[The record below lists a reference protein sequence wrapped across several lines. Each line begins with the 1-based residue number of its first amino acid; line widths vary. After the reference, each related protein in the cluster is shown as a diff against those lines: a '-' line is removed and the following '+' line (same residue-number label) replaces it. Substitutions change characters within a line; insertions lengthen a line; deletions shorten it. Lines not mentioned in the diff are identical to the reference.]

1 MERSHRLPKPGPE
14 EIATEQAEA
23 IRRQR
28 IRRRIMELEATLSY
42 SLRHPCPFIIP
53 YCQCVPNQRAVGGPL
68 RHTVFGP
75 EEWSDDDGDVVTVT
89 DSDWPPTPEI
99 SSPRDDDS
107 TFPGLPPGYSPPP
120 FSPPSVSQPPVAR
133 SLIVRLPVVWRPV
146 VPSPAVPSPTVPSP
160 AVPSLVV
167 RLSVVWPPVIRR
179 PVVNP
184 IYQEIS
190 DDDMIPNDHDN
201 SVRNTNLNKSTLNMP
216 ISNNPI
222 LYDTT
227 STFHEHFT
235 NMSNSKDQQ
244 NSNNDTDLN
253 DRDNSYNETIA
264 DNQESFDEQ
273 ENNSEKEEEKPNKG
287 TNFNN
292 NGESSDEDKTP
303 KKGQKGSNEHIES
316 SDETDNSD
324 DDDSYDDNND
334 FKPKARKMRRIPRRK
349 AGKMVPSAAR
359 AVPNTTAL
367 DSDNAPIHTDGRLP
381 PRPNPYAFD
390 PANYQGVVRSRD
402 PIAARARLAEYRSN
416 LLNASRSSDA
426 APRSDPIV
434 SLSDPAASYFN
445 SAAPRSDP
453 ATSYSDPAP
462 AVSYFNPNPATS
474 YFNPA
479 ASRSNPAPAASYFNP
494 NPATSYF
501 NPVASRSN
509 PAPAA
514 SYFNPNPATSYFNP
528 AASGS
533 NPAPAASYFNP
544 ATSGSNP
551 DTYPPAPAPRK
562 PKNLAKI
569 KTKTANEE
577 PENKK
582 KKQDNPWTEEDDTL
596 LGRFMGEVVAEKK
609 VNHSERKRCEE
620 VARRLAEHDPSRPP
634 RTWGSI
640 KSRWNRSGR
649 EKTGIDERRNPNPEK
664 MTTGIEHDR
673 SKKRKLLKEANE
685 AKRREMEQ
693 ERPIKPESSDLDIG
707 GLNMGSSSAPS
718 YTQNTFRHQ
727 EAQGATPLA
736 RTTMA
741 FEAPAT
747 SPTANNTRRS
757 GFTSPLRR
765 TPYESPWSPR
775 PTNNTDAL
783 QVPPQRRQL
792 SSATNTNDSPA
803 LPPPSRQ
810 KRPVSDDEYD
820 EYGGMYPGLPRPPKR
835 RRRED

>member
-1 MERSHRLPKPGPE
+1 MSLPIATSGPTVTPRPTWLEMVDVFIDVLGLGPMERSHRLPEPGPE
-14 EIATEQAEA
+14 EIAAEQAEA

-42 SLRHPCPFIIP
+42 ALRHPCPFIIP

-75 EEWSDDDGDVVTVT
+75 EEWSDDDGDVVTVA
-89 DSDWPPTPEI
+89 DNDWPPTPEI

-120 FSPPSVSQPPVAR
+120 FSPPLVSPPPVAR

-146 VPSPAVPSPTVPSP
+146 VPSPVVPSPAIPSP

-179 PVVNP
+179 PVVSP
-184 IYQEIS
+184 TCQEIS
-190 DDDMIPNDHDN
+190 DDDTIPNDHDN

-227 STFHEHFT
+227 STFHEYFT

-292 NGESSDEDKTP
+292 NGESSDEDKAP
-303 KKGQKGSNEHIES
+303 KKGQKGSNEHKES

-324 DDDSYDDNND
+324 DDDDNSYDDNND
-334 FKPKARKMRRIPRRK
+334 FKPKARKMRRISRRK
-349 AGKMVPSAAR
+349 AGKTVPSAAT
-359 AVPNTTAL
+359 AVPNTTAV
-367 DSDNAPIHTDGRLP
+367 DSGNTPIHIDGRLP
-381 PRPNPYAFD
+381 PRSNPYAFD
-390 PANYQGVVRSRD
+390 PANYQGVVRPRD

-416 LLNASRSSDA
+416 LLNASRSSD
-426 APRSDPIV
+426 
-434 SLSDPAASYFN
+434 
-445 SAAPRSDP
+445 AAPRSDP

-479 ASRSNPAPAASYFNP
+479 ASRSNPAPVASYFNP
-494 NPATSYF
+494 DPAT
-501 NPVASRSN
+501 
-509 PAPAA
+509 
-514 SYFNPNPATSYFNP
+514 
-528 AASGS
+528 
-533 NPAPAASYFNP
+533 SYFNP

-562 PKNLAKI
+562 PKDLAKTKT

-596 LGRFMGEVVAEKK
+596 LGRFMGEIVAEKK

-693 ERPIKPESSDLDIG
+693 ERPIKPESSDLDISS
-707 GLNMGSSSAPS
+707 LNMGSSSAPS

-747 SPTANNTRRS
+747 SPAANNTRRS

-775 PTNNTDAL
+775 PANNTDAL
-783 QVPPQRRQL
+783 QVPPQPRQW

-810 KRPVSDDEYD
+810 KRPVSDDEDD
-820 EYGGMYPGLPRPPKR
+820 EDDGMYPGLPRPPKR